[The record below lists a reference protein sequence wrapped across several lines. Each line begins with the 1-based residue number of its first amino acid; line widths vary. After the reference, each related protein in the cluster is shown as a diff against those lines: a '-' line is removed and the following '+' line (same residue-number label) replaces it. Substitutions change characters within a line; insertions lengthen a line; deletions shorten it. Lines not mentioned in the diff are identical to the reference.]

1 MGNAQV
7 VPTRPLADAAHSVR
21 TFKIDGLSST
31 STASATA
38 TSGHDECVVVCSRWS
53 VGWHE
58 WEIRCYPASSVC
70 SMWVSLKLVLLAH
83 PAAAGDVVNAR
94 LDCWLVDP
102 AGLAAQSE
110 ARTVSAAFRAHHGV
124 ESAPLLGAHGTL
136 TVKCA
141 ITVLGEQRP
150 RVDVPASHPVPASDL
165 DRHLGELLRSGTG
178 SDITF
183 VVSGETF
190 AAHKVVLAARSP
202 LFMAEFFGDASDKK
216 CARRLE
222 VHGME
227 PAEFKAMLHFIYT
240 DTAPEL
246 DRHDDEE
253 ALALTCRL
261 LAAADRYGLDRLKL
275 ICSQKLS
282 ASICVG
288 TVARILALADM
299 NNCPRLK
306 ATCVEFIVGTP
317 AILGAVLATE
327 GYKDVEANCPWVLAD
342 ILKSASGRKN

>member
-1 MGNAQV
+1 
-7 VPTRPLADAAHSVR
+7 
-21 TFKIDGLSST
+21 
-31 STASATA
+31 
-38 TSGHDECVVVCSRWS
+38 
-53 VGWHE
+53 
-58 WEIRCYPASSVC
+58 
-70 SMWVSLKLVLLAH
+70 MWVSLKLVLLAH

-110 ARTVSAAFRAHHGV
+110 ARTVSTAFRGHHGV
-124 ESAPLLGAHGTL
+124 ESAPLVLAHRRDLEISGYLGADGTL

-141 ITVLGEQRP
+141 ITVLREQRP
-150 RVDVPASHPVPASDL
+150 RVDVPASLPVPASDL
-165 DRHLGELLRSGTG
+165 DRHLGELLRSGRG
-178 SDITF
+178 SDIAF

-190 AAHKVVLAARSP
+190 PAHKVVLAARSP
-202 LFMAEFFGDASDKK
+202 LFMAEFFGDASEKK
-216 CARRLE
+216 CARRQE
-222 VHGME
+222 VHGMKA
-227 PAEFKAMLHFIYT
+227 AEFKAMLHFIYT

-253 ALALTCRL
+253 SVALTCGL
-261 LAAADRYGLDRLKL
+261 LAAADRYGLERLKL

-282 ASICVG
+282 AVVCVG

-317 AILGAVLATE
+317 AILGAVLETE
-327 GYKDVEANCPWVLAD
+327 GYKDLEANCPWVLAD